1 MYGKP
6 RVSRTLTII
15 LGATPTRADFIHN
28 LIVLNTD
35 IVGTVRSDLRSLGDG
50 LGFSRA
56 SGSVKLFFCI
66 HGDYTFSLALSLY
79 GT

>member
-28 LIVLNTD
+28 LIINTD

-56 SGSVKLFFCI
+56 SESVKLLFCI
-66 HGDYTFSLALSLY
+66 HEDYTFSLALSLY